1 MNPEPVTGR
10 SYDAK
15 PLPFQLKGSVQTILS
30 LKLLA
35 PEDPEFFR
43 LLLDRIAFN
52 QNFYRNAPVLID
64 VAPVADRAPLDM
76 AAFVEGLRH
85 HRLVPIGIQNGSA
98 AWNEAAVRAGLSV
111 FQGGAST
118 AAPEPGQADRA
129 ATSRP
134 PPPPPPQVV
143 APPARPAAP
152 PPPPAAPPAPPS
164 APARA
169 SMVISEPIRGGQLIE
184 APEGDLVVLSP
195 VGHGAELVAAGHI
208 HVYNIMRGRAFAG
221 VNGDEAAMIFCDQL
235 AAELVSIAGV
245 HMVSEQFDERL
256 INRRVR
262 IHCLGEKLWIG
273 PLP

>member
-1 MNPEPVTGR
+1 VNPEPVTGR

-35 PEDPEFFR
+35 PEDPDFFK

-64 VAPVADRAPLDM
+64 AGPVAERPPLDM
-76 AAFVEGLRH
+76 AAFVDGLRQ

-111 FQGGAST
+111 FQGGTST
-118 AAPEPGQADRA
+118 AAPEPGPIERSPAQRPA
-129 ATSRP
+129 APPPVVVAP
-134 PPPPPPQVV
+134 PPPPPP
-143 APPARPAAP
+143 
-152 PPPPAAPPAPPS
+152 PPPPAPA
-164 APARA
+164 A
-169 SMVISEPIRGGQLIE
+169 SVTAHASLVISEPIRGGQLIE

-221 VNGDEAAMIFCDQL
+221 VNGDESAMIFCDQL